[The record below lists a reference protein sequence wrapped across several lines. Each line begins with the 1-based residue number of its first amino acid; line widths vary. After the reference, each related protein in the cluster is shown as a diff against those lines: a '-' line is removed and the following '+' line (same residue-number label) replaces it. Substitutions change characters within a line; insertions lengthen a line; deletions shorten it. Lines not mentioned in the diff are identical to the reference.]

1 VLSSHDGAFTSRAL
15 FPYDKPRRVEF
26 YELRLAPHG
35 EEHADAHPPGTVEN
49 LVVSSGALQIEV
61 AGAREPLAAGD
72 AIVFQADV
80 PHAYANPSD
89 SEAIVYLVMTYPETV
104 G

>member
-1 VLSSHDGAFTSRAL
+1 
-15 FPYDKPRRVEF
+15 
-26 YELRLAPHG
+26 
-35 EEHADAHPPGTVEN
+35 
-49 LVVSSGALQIEV
+49 VVSSGALQIEV